1 MGVAPSRGPSTLL
14 GIIALR
20 LGHAVADATV
30 AAVAALPPGSTSQ
43 ELMTAAAGQV
53 LSALDQLTPA
63 DQRSLLGSLAC
74 VRASGDAVLLAAC
87 GGLAPDGEQHR
98 MLASS
103 GGSAS
108 GSGSGSM
115 DPDACP
121 HKHGGHHATNRE
133 HIELMVVAVIMLTVV
148 VEVLTHK
155 LDHYAEH
162 SGEHI
167 FQIVQRVYKELML
180 LGIISFSLFFFEA
193 SFCLAPEITYAHQPP
208 QTLPLQHIAPPTPSK
223 TISYYFPSHSSTRLR
238 NPLLSHSHELHII
251 HILIF
256 FISIAYIAEA
266 IFILYVA
273 GAIARHWTR
282 LEGIS
287 LMQYAALKMQVKE
300 RCRATCCARL
310 HMQSHAARAS

>member
-1 MGVAPSRGPSTLL
+1 M
-14 GIIALR
+14 
-20 LGHAVADATV
+20 
-30 AAVAALPPGSTSQ
+30 
-43 ELMTAAAGQV
+43 
-53 LSALDQLTPA
+53 
-63 DQRSLLGSLAC
+63 
-74 VRASGDAVLLAAC
+74 LLAAC

-115 DPDACP
+115 DLDACP

-180 LGIISFSLFFFEA
+180 LGIISFSLFFEA
-193 SFCLAPEITYAHQPP
+193 SFASRRRSRMRTNRLKRCPP
-208 QTLPLQHIAPPTPSK
+208 THRTTHPLQNDILLFSLSLINSPPEPPPLSQPRAPYHPHPHLLHLDRV
-223 TISYYFPSHSSTRLR
+223 HSRGDLH
-238 NPLLSHSHELHII
+238 PLCRRRDRAPLDEVS
-251 HILIF
+251 
-256 FISIAYIAEA
+256 
-266 IFILYVA
+266 
-273 GAIARHWTR
+273 
-282 LEGIS
+282 EGIS

-310 HMQSHAARAS
+310 HMQSHAARASCNSPAE

>member
-1 MGVAPSRGPSTLL
+1 MGVAPSRGPSTLI

-193 SFCLAPEITYAHQPP
+193 SFCLAPEITYAHQP
-208 QTLPLQHIAPPTPSK
+208 QTLPLQHIAPTPSK
-223 TISYYFPSHSSTRLR
+223 TISYYFPSYSSTHLR
-238 NPLLSHSHELHII
+238 NPLLSQPRAPYHPHPHLLHLDRVHSRGDLHP
-251 HILIF
+251 L
-256 FISIAYIAEA
+256 
-266 IFILYVA
+266 
-273 GAIARHWTR
+273 
-282 LEGIS
+282 
-287 LMQYAALKMQVKE
+287 
-300 RCRATCCARL
+300 CRRRDRAPLDEVRGHL
-310 HMQSHAARAS
+310 PHAVRRS